1 MSILP
6 YLEPFAAVVDKG
18 SFTAAAEALGISKS
32 VVSKQVSQLEQQLGV
47 QLLQRTTRRLH
58 LTEAGKIFARYSQ
71 QIVTEAQE
79 AEQSV
84 LPLQSEPQGILRIT
98 APESLAATMLPDA
111 LLGFQQRF
119 PKVELDVRIS
129 GRFVDLVEEGIDVA
143 LRVGDLEDSSMFAR
157 RLLYCRF
164 QVYGSTEYWKRHGI
178 PNHPDELR
186 THNCLIYSQS
196 PKPDTWIFKDS
207 NGEDICIKVTG
218 NLRSDAGR
226 LILDAVV
233 DGQGIMI
240 APSFMVT
247 ADMKK
252 RRLETV
258 LEDYSQAPIGL
269 YAIYPQSKHISTKVR
284 AFVDYLIE
292 AWRVENLH
300 R

>member
-6 YLEPFAAVVDKG
+6 YIETFAAVVEKG
-18 SFTAAAEALGISKS
+18 SFTAAAETLDISKP
-32 VVSKQVSQLEQQLGV
+32 VVSKQVSQLEQHLGV

-58 LTEAGKIFARYSQ
+58 LTEAGEIFARYSQ
-71 QIVTEAQE
+71 QIVTEAQK

-84 LPLQSEPQGILRIT
+84 LPLQSEPQGTLRIT
-98 APESLAATMLPDA
+98 APESLAASMLPDA

-143 LRVGDLEDSSMFAR
+143 LRVGKLDDSSMIAR
-157 RLLYCRF
+157 RLLYCHF
-164 QVYGSTEYWKRHGI
+164 QVYGSPEYWNRHGI

-186 THNCLIYSQS
+186 NHNCLIYSQS

-207 NGEDICIKVTG
+207 NGEDISIKVTG

-226 LILDAVV
+226 LLLDAVI

-240 APSFMVT
+240 APSYMVT
-247 ADMKK
+247 NAIEK
-252 RRLETV
+252 RLLESV
-258 LEDYSQAPIGL
+258 LEDYSHAPVGL
-269 YAIYPQSKHISTKVR
+269 YAIYPQSKHVSTKVR

-292 AWRVENLH
+292 TWRD
-300 R
+300 